1 MKRLAHFRE
10 ATLSVSILLLQNEFA
25 YFGGKLVPLRV
36 LILVALRRSEK
47 QEVCHKMKESQTYVH
62 SPQRN

>member
-36 LILVALRRSEK
+36 DLILVALRRSE
-47 QEVCHKMKESQTYVH
+47 SQKYVTK
-62 SPQRN
+62 